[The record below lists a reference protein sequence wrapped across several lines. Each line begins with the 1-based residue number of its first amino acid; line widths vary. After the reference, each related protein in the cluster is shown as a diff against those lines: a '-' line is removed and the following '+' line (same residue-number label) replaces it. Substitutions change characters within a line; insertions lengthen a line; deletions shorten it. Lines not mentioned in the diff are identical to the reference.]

1 MTKTH
6 LENTKHDERWLGN
19 NKKTMSTKNGE
30 IATNNNSKE
39 GHQKATLKGPY
50 KCQVGLE
57 SLFLG
62 QKGSREKH

>member
-6 LENTKHDERWLGN
+6 LENTKHDERWVGN

-30 IATNNNSKE
+30 IATNNNFKE

-50 KCQVGLE
+50 KCQVG
-57 SLFLG
+57 
-62 QKGSREKH
+62 